1 MSMESKGMFR
11 IAALV
16 WAALL
21 PRLAWAQGCALCYTQ
36 AAGSGSRVIQA
47 LKSGILI
54 LVVPP
59 MLICLG
65 ITWMAYKKRNEFN
78 EDAYRDYE
86 ESKSLAQPD
95 ANSVKE
101 QS

>member
-1 MSMESKGMFR
+1 MRIDSKVLFR
-11 IAALV
+11 VAAAV
-16 WAALL
+16 WAAVL
-21 PRLAWAQGCALCYTQ
+21 PSLARAQGCALCYTQ

-59 MLICLG
+59 MVICLG

-78 EDAYRDYE
+78 EDAYSDYE
-86 ESKSLAQPD
+86 ESKSQAQWD

>member
-1 MSMESKGMFR
+1 MSMDSKRLFR
-11 IAALV
+11 VAALV
-16 WAALL
+16 CAALL
-21 PRLAWAQGCALCYTQ
+21 PSLARAQGCALCYTQ

-59 MLICLG
+59 MVICLG

-78 EDAYRDYE
+78 EDAYSNYQ
-86 ESKSLAQPD
+86 ESSSHAQRD

>member
-1 MSMESKGMFR
+1 MRIDSKCLLR
-11 IAALV
+11 VAALV

-59 MLICLG
+59 MVICLG

-78 EDAYRDYE
+78 EDAYSDYE
-86 ESKSLAQPD
+86 ESKLHAQLD

>member
-1 MSMESKGMFR
+1 MGLGKKLLRVSATFVSCTL
-11 IAALV
+11 APALV
-16 WAALL
+16 S
-21 PRLAWAQGCALCYTQ
+21 AQGCALCYTQ
-36 AAGSGSRVIQA
+36 AAGSGQRMIQA

-78 EDAYRDYE
+78 EDLPEDPG
-86 ESKSLAQPD
+86 QD
-95 ANSVKE
+95 
-101 QS
+101 

>member
-1 MSMESKGMFR
+1 M
-11 IAALV
+11 AALTTVAV
-16 WAALL
+16 WPA
-21 PRLAWAQGCALCYTQ
+21 LAWAQGCALCYTQ

-78 EDAYRDYE
+78 EDVPLEGTELD
-86 ESKSLAQPD
+86 S
-95 ANSVKE
+95 
-101 QS
+101 

>member
-1 MSMESKGMFR
+1 MKNFR
-11 IAALV
+11 KWGIRGTAAIAGALTPT
-16 WAALL
+16 WT
-21 PRLAWAQGCALCYTQ
+21 WAQGCALCYTQ
-36 AAGSGSRVIQA
+36 AAGSGSRVIAA

-78 EDAYRDYE
+78 EDLPAETTER
-86 ESKSLAQPD
+86 
-95 ANSVKE
+95 NS
-101 QS
+101 

>member
-1 MSMESKGMFR
+1 MKNPKQCAGR
-11 IAALV
+11 VAVAIAA
-16 WAALL
+16 ALT
-21 PRLAWAQGCALCYTQ
+21 PTLAWAQGCALCYTQ
-36 AAGSGSRVIQA
+36 AAGSGSRVIAA

-78 EDAYRDYE
+78 EDLPAE
-86 ESKSLAQPD
+86 D
-95 ANSVKE
+95 ADGNP
-101 QS
+101 

>member
-1 MSMESKGMFR
+1 
-11 IAALV
+11 
-16 WAALL
+16 
-21 PRLAWAQGCALCYTQ
+21 
-36 AAGSGSRVIQA
+36 VIQA

-78 EDAYRDYE
+78 EDLPAE
-86 ESKSLAQPD
+86 VPD
-95 ANSVKE
+95 PDSQN
-101 QS
+101 